1 MKFPR
6 NATILRSQLDA
17 APFAAVFFL
26 LVMFLM
32 LGSLVYTPG
41 ARLELQLPRAAGLP
55 GTDKPSVA
63 VAIDA
68 DGRLYY
74 QNQWIEENELR
85 RRLQAAVKKSAEPLT
100 LVVQADK
107 AVSYEMC
114 LRLALLGRDAGI
126 SEALL
131 ATLPRPYTT
140 PAPRPAP

>member
-6 NATILRSQLDA
+6 NALIVRGQLDA

-26 LVMFLM
+26 LVMFMM

-41 ARLELQLPRAAGLP
+41 ARLQLQLPHADGLM
-55 GTDKPSVA
+55 GTDKPTVSVA
-63 VAIDA
+63 VDA

-74 QNQWIEENELR
+74 ENQLFEETKLQSRLR
-85 RRLQAAVKKSAEPLT
+85 EAVKKSPEPLT

-107 AVSYEMC
+107 SVSYETC
-114 LRLALLGRDAGI
+114 LRVALLARDAGI

-131 ATLPRPYTT
+131 ATLPRAYA
-140 PAPRPAP
+140 APTARSRP